1 MWRASPVSHAVP
13 CGDWRRD
20 GDGRDPYRKFRGGA
34 LPDAVWHRP
43 RGRSGAC
50 RSGTAGRL
58 GGSPMR
64 IRAPRSKASRR
75 IALAAAAMIIMAP
88 IGLALDFYL
97 PSHRLVR
104 VLNSDVY
111 LQGRGKKDRTT
122 GVYQI
127 FTEDPDTRRQHVYHN
142 EDTGW
147 GFPFYFKF
155 NSADVQSTAA
165 SIATDAS
172 QDGNYALVTSYG
184 WRVNLLSMFPNVT
197 AIRRVPRGYVPV
209 PWFNIAFFAALA
221 AVTVWLAYLYRRWCR
236 LRIAPPEAV
245 RRIPQ

>member
-1 MWRASPVSHAVP
+1 M
-13 CGDWRRD
+13 
-20 GDGRDPYRKFRGGA
+20 
-34 LPDAVWHRP
+34 
-43 RGRSGAC
+43 
-50 RSGTAGRL
+50 AGRQ
-58 GGSPMR
+58 GARFMK
-64 IRAPRSKASRR
+64 IRVPRSKASRR
-75 IALAAAAMIIMAP
+75 ITLAAAAVIVMAP

-97 PSHRLVR
+97 PTYRLVR

-127 FTEDPDTRRQHVYHN
+127 FTEDPDARRQHVYHN

-165 SIATDAS
+165 SIASDAS
-172 QDGNYALVTSYG
+172 RDGNYALVTSYG

-197 AIRRVPRGYVPV
+197 ATRRVPRGYVSI
-209 PWFNIAFFAALA
+209 PWFNIAFFTVLA
-221 AVTVWLAYLYRRWCR
+221 AAIVWLAYLYRRWR
-236 LRIAPPEAV
+236 HLRIAPPEAA